1 MTRDELLQIHT
12 NLCTKAQELMR
23 KKNADYAGR
32 GGTEPFANFTRTEA
46 MGICSTERGMLVRMT
61 DKMSRLSSFMESG
74 EFKVKDES
82 LQDTVLDMIN
92 YSVLLYAYLQE
103 KQGDGNRRIFFSWP
117 VTTDDIDNGKIFL
130 QENKNEKEQQK
141 VQPTCTNPNH
151 FVDHNGFTPIDS
163 KSHTYCVRNRN
174 TQ

>member
-1 MTRDELLQIHT
+1 MTRDELLQTHT
-12 NLCTKAQELMR
+12 QLCTKAQELMR

-92 YSVLLYAYLQE
+92 YSVLLYAYLQD
-103 KQGDGNRRIFFSWP
+103 KQGDKNCRIYFNWP
-117 VTTDDIDNGKIFL
+117 VSTDDIDKGKIFL
-130 QENKNEKEQQK
+130 QENENGKEKVKAESASNK
-141 VQPTCTNPNH
+141 DH
-151 FVDHNGFTPIDS
+151 FVDHNGFTPIGS
-163 KSHTYCVRNRN
+163 QSHSCCVRNRS
-174 TQ
+174 TL